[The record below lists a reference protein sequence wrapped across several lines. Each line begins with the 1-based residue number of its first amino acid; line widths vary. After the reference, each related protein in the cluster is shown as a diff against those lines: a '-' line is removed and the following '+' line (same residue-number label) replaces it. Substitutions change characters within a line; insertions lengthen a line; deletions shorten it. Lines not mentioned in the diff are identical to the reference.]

1 VNVDGVGT
9 IASPSD
15 GVSDILDGLEVRQAT
30 EKDVALVVEV
40 QAAVGDRAECSSK
53 GQLLCRQVEFQDVV
67 VCTLWRCRNWKGC

>member
-15 GVSDILDGLEVRQAT
+15 GVSDILDGLEIRQAT
-30 EKDVALVVEV
+30 KKDVTLVVEV
-40 QAAVGDRAECSSK
+40 QATIGDLADCSSK
-53 GQLLCRQVEFQDVV
+53 GQLLRRQVQFQDVV